1 MAPNGKR
8 PGRGDPGGPI
18 DGDLQQL
25 KQLLPSLNTQRNASQ
40 VEIMQEA
47 AKYIDHLQSNLICHI
62 RTHGYPDRLKSF
74 AAKSSYQ
81 DKDGIQTTLNSYL
94 VGQGRRK

>member
-1 MAPNGKR
+1 
-8 PGRGDPGGPI
+8 
-18 DGDLQQL
+18 
-25 KQLLPSLNTQRNASQ
+25 
-40 VEIMQEA
+40 MQEA

-94 VGQGRRK
+94 VGQGKRKWNQLTFTKKLKQFRAPQGVTLDWRKRDDRNFVAINGLF